1 VPRYDFI
8 CDECGHT
15 QPRYDFIC
23 DECGHT
29 QTVERKI
36 ARRND
41 PVPCEEHDGTTLM
54 RRVIGAGGFSLK
66 GEGWYADGYAKKAPS

>member
-1 VPRYDFI
+1 M
-8 CDECGHT
+8 
-15 QPRYDFIC
+15 PRYDFIC